1 MRRSI
6 SFLPVL
12 MLSAVVAV
20 LLANLSSAEAGG
32 GNCQAKLA
40 GNSYDC
46 NLKFS
51 DGPPETDCLVSGRGE
66 FPRILLLPR
75 VLVS

>member
-1 MRRSI
+1 MKRSI

-12 MLSAVVAV
+12 MLSAVVTA

-51 DGPPETDCLVSGRGE
+51 DGPPETDCFGFRTGD
-66 FPRILLLPR
+66 FPRILLLPM